1 MSLVANPVAFTVTFP
16 VAYTV
21 AFAIAFAVVVTSDV
35 HRLSQ
40 TGELIRDW
48 PSLSGFGLSSSYNFY
63 KVTGSW
69 ITTVILLIELI

>member
-40 TGELIRDW
+40 TGELIRD
-48 PSLSGFGLSSSYNFY
+48 
-63 KVTGSW
+63 
-69 ITTVILLIELI
+69 